1 MKGVD
6 LVAHE
11 DPSVM
16 QNATLSPIPLL
27 QRSPGPPLG
36 GGIHPPEQH
45 RGGSPQRR
53 AGSGVDPPKIRL
65 DLYKAIQTFL
75 SLLPEPKPGSR
86 GMKGVN
92 LVAHED
98 PSVMQNV
105 TLNPFS
111 LLQRSLELVGPIY
124 GPLLILASP
133 GFVIPIVA
141 ELIPLAGGILN
152 LAYGLI
158 GAPIL
163 AGAAFW
169 LVDQH
174 LKQRTPPLGNSLDR
188 AVSRAVPLVF
198 GSILLV
204 LIVSL
209 GMLLFVLPGIYWG
222 VRLAFTLYAIVLE
235 DKGATEGLGYSWNLV
250 RGRWWG
256 VFWAFLAVGLI
267 FGIAILISFSVGG
280 ILGATLGAV
289 VVRNAV
295 ATAVAP
301 IFDIYTV
308 LLFRS
313 LQQLQAQAA

>member
-6 LVAHE
+6 WAAHE
-11 DPSVM
+11 DPSAM
-16 QNATLSPIPLL
+16 QSATLSPILL
-27 QRSPGPPLG
+27 LRRS
-36 GGIHPPEQH
+36 
-45 RGGSPQRR
+45 
-53 AGSGVDPPKIRL
+53 
-65 DLYKAIQTFL
+65 F
-75 SLLPEPKPGSR
+75 
-86 GMKGVN
+86 
-92 LVAHED
+92 
-98 PSVMQNV
+98 
-105 TLNPFS
+105 
-111 LLQRSLELVGPIY
+111 ELVGPIY
-124 GPLLILASP
+124 WPLLILTSSSHIAFFVVGLTSP
-133 GFVIPIVA
+133 SLGM
-141 ELIPLAGGILN
+141 ILSLLL

-158 GAPIL
+158 GLPIL

-222 VRLAFTLYAIVLE
+222 VRLAFTLCAIALE

-256 VFWAFLAVGLI
+256 VFWAFLAVALI
-267 FGIAILISFSVGG
+267 FGIAILISFFVGG

>member
-1 MKGVD
+1 
-6 LVAHE
+6 
-11 DPSVM
+11 
-16 QNATLSPIPLL
+16 
-27 QRSPGPPLG
+27 
-36 GGIHPPEQH
+36 
-45 RGGSPQRR
+45 
-53 AGSGVDPPKIRL
+53 
-65 DLYKAIQTFL
+65 
-75 SLLPEPKPGSR
+75 
-86 GMKGVN
+86 
-92 LVAHED
+92 
-98 PSVMQNV
+98 
-105 TLNPFS
+105 
-111 LLQRSLELVGPIY
+111 
-124 GPLLILASP
+124 
-133 GFVIPIVA
+133 
-141 ELIPLAGGILN
+141 

-222 VRLAFTLYAIVLE
+222 VRLAFTLYAIALE

-267 FGIAILISFSVGG
+267 FGIAILISFFVGG
-280 ILGATLGAV
+280 ILGDTLGAAV
-289 VVRNAV
+289 VGNAA

-301 IFDIYTV
+301 ILDIYTV

>member
-1 MKGVD
+1 
-6 LVAHE
+6 
-11 DPSVM
+11 M

-27 QRSPGPPLG
+27 QRSF
-36 GGIHPPEQH
+36 EM
-45 RGGSPQRR
+45 
-53 AGSGVDPPKIRL
+53 A
-65 DLYKAIQTFL
+65 
-75 SLLPEPKPGSR
+75 
-86 GMKGVN
+86 
-92 LVAHED
+92 
-98 PSVMQNV
+98 
-105 TLNPFS
+105 
-111 LLQRSLELVGPIY
+111 GPIY

-133 GFVIPIVA
+133 GFIISIIA
-141 ELIPLAGGILN
+141 ELIPLFGGILN

-174 LKQRTPPLGNSLDR
+174 LKQRTPSLGNSLDQ

-222 VRLAFTLYAIVLE
+222 VRLAFTLYAIALE

-267 FGIAILISFSVGG
+267 FGIAILMISFFVGG
-280 ILGATLGAV
+280 ILGDTLGAAV
-289 VVRNAV
+289 VGNAA
-295 ATAVAP
+295 ATVVAP
-301 IFDIYTV
+301 ILDIYTV

>member
-6 LVAHE
+6 
-11 DPSVM
+11 
-16 QNATLSPIPLL
+16 
-27 QRSPGPPLG
+27 
-36 GGIHPPEQH
+36 
-45 RGGSPQRR
+45 
-53 AGSGVDPPKIRL
+53 
-65 DLYKAIQTFL
+65 
-75 SLLPEPKPGSR
+75 
-86 GMKGVN
+86 

-158 GAPIL
+158 GLPIL

-174 LKQRTPPLGNSLDR
+174 LKQRTPPLGNSLDQ
-188 AVSRAVPLVF
+188 AVSKAVPLVF

-209 GMLLFVLPGIYWG
+209 GMLLLVLPGIYWG
-222 VRLAFTLYAIVLE
+222 IRLAFTLCAIVLE

-256 VFWAFLAVGLI
+256 VFWAFLAVALI
-267 FGIAILISFSVGG
+267 FGIAILMISFFVGG
-280 ILGATLGAV
+280 ILGDTLGAAV
-289 VVRNAV
+289 VGNAA

-301 IFDIYTV
+301 ILNIYAV

>member
-1 MKGVD
+1 MKGVN

-27 QRSPGPPLG
+27 QRSF
-36 GGIHPPEQH
+36 EM
-45 RGGSPQRR
+45 
-53 AGSGVDPPKIRL
+53 A
-65 DLYKAIQTFL
+65 
-75 SLLPEPKPGSR
+75 
-86 GMKGVN
+86 
-92 LVAHED
+92 
-98 PSVMQNV
+98 
-105 TLNPFS
+105 
-111 LLQRSLELVGPIY
+111 GPIY

-133 GFVIPIVA
+133 GFIIPIVA

-158 GAPIL
+158 GLPIL

-174 LKQRTPPLGNSLDR
+174 LKQRTPPLGNSLGQ
-188 AVSRAVPLVF
+188 AVSKAVPLVF

-222 VRLAFTLYAIVLE
+222 IRLAFTLCAIVLE

-267 FGIAILISFSVGG
+267 FGIAILISFFVGG
-280 ILGATLGAV
+280 ILGDTLGAAV
-289 VVRNAV
+289 VGNAA

-301 IFDIYTV
+301 ILDIYTV

>member
-27 QRSPGPPLG
+27 QRSF
-36 GGIHPPEQH
+36 EM
-45 RGGSPQRR
+45 
-53 AGSGVDPPKIRL
+53 A
-65 DLYKAIQTFL
+65 
-75 SLLPEPKPGSR
+75 
-86 GMKGVN
+86 
-92 LVAHED
+92 
-98 PSVMQNV
+98 
-105 TLNPFS
+105 
-111 LLQRSLELVGPIY
+111 GPIY

-133 GFVIPIVA
+133 GFIIPIVA

-174 LKQRTPPLGNSLDR
+174 LKQRTPPLGNSLGR

-222 VRLAFTLYAIVLE
+222 VRLAFTLYAIALE

-250 RGRWWG
+250 RGRWRG

-267 FGIAILISFSVGG
+267 FGIAILMISFFVGG
-280 ILGATLGAV
+280 ILGDTLGAAV
-289 VVRNAV
+289 VGNAA

-301 IFDIYTV
+301 ILDIYTV

>member
-1 MKGVD
+1 MKGVN

-27 QRSPGPPLG
+27 QRSF
-36 GGIHPPEQH
+36 EM
-45 RGGSPQRR
+45 
-53 AGSGVDPPKIRL
+53 A
-65 DLYKAIQTFL
+65 
-75 SLLPEPKPGSR
+75 
-86 GMKGVN
+86 
-92 LVAHED
+92 
-98 PSVMQNV
+98 
-105 TLNPFS
+105 
-111 LLQRSLELVGPIY
+111 GPIY

-133 GFVIPIVA
+133 GFIIPIVA

-152 LAYGLI
+152 LAYLI

-222 VRLAFTLYAIVLE
+222 IRLAFTLCAIVLE

-256 VFWAFLAVGLI
+256 VFWASLAVLAVALI
-267 FGIAILISFSVGG
+267 FGIAIAILAILISFFVGG
-280 ILGATLGAV
+280 ILGATLGAAV
-289 VVRNAV
+289 VGNAAV
-295 ATAVAP
+295 TAVAP
-301 IFDIYTV
+301 ILDIYTV

-313 LQQLQAQAA
+313 LQQLQAQAAS

>member
-6 LVAHE
+6 
-11 DPSVM
+11 
-16 QNATLSPIPLL
+16 
-27 QRSPGPPLG
+27 
-36 GGIHPPEQH
+36 
-45 RGGSPQRR
+45 
-53 AGSGVDPPKIRL
+53 
-65 DLYKAIQTFL
+65 
-75 SLLPEPKPGSR
+75 
-86 GMKGVN
+86 

-111 LLQRSLELVGPIY
+111 LLLRSLELVGPIY

-158 GAPIL
+158 GLPIL

-174 LKQRTPPLGNSLDR
+174 LKQRTPPLVNSLDQ
-188 AVSRAVPLVF
+188 AVSKAVPLVF

-204 LIVSL
+204 LIFLV
-209 GMLLFVLPGIYWG
+209 GMMLFVLPGIYWG
-222 VRLAFTLYAIVLE
+222 VRLAFTPCAIVLE
-235 DKGATEGLGYSWNLV
+235 DKGTTEGLGYSWSLV
-250 RGRWWG
+250 KGRWWG
-256 VFWAFLAVGLI
+256 AFWALLIFGLTVVVAFLAGIFI
-267 FGIAILISFSVGG
+267 FGFTVGVISRVISSFDETFAEKILEVVNVESVTVAGIAAI
-280 ILGATLGAV
+280 TAV
-289 VVRNAV
+289 V
-295 ATAVAP
+295 P
-301 IFDIYTV
+301 ILNVYVV

-313 LQQLQAQAA
+313 LQQLKGQAVSYWG